1 MAVLRSVRR
10 DSTAHAS
17 LQQDRQQSRCETNS
31 LKIKAQP
38 AEWAVA
44 SGRNSTTPIAGKARA
59 GRRKC
64 FRRDWGT
71 YALLQDSRYVVNKF
85 FQKVV
90 GKGYKSRS
98 TPPFADDVKP
108 QRAGNTFTV
117 RPARRLLRFCNLG
130 SFGQMG
136 HRVMC
141 ARGPVP

>member
-10 DSTAHAS
+10 DSTALTS

-31 LKIKAQP
+31 LKAQP

-59 GRRKC
+59 GLRKC

-71 YALLQDSRYVVNKF
+71 YALLQDSRYIVNQF

-98 TPPFADDVKP
+98 TPPFADDVNRKGQAIP
-108 QRAGNTFTV
+108 SRCLRHGDCCVFATWV
-117 RPARRLLRFCNLG
+117 RLAKWATG
-130 SFGQMG
+130 
-136 HRVMC
+136 
-141 ARGPVP
+141 